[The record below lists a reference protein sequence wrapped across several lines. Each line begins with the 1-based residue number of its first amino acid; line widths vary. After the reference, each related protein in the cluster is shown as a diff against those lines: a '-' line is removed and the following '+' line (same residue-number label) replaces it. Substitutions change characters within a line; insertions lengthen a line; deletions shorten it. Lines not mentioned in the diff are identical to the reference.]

1 MLTLHEI
8 RKSYEAAGFMQAALD
23 GVSISFRDNEFA
35 AVLGPSGSGK
45 TTMLNIIGGL
55 DHYGSGD
62 LFIDGVSTKKYR
74 ARDWDTYRNNRIGFV
89 FQSYNLIPHQTV
101 LANVEL
107 ALTLS
112 GVSAE
117 ERRERAIRALEEVG
131 LKGHIRKKPTQLSGG
146 QMQRVA
152 IARALINDPEIVLA
166 DEPTGALDTHT
177 GKQVMDLLTAI
188 AKDRLVVMV
197 THNGELAEQYANRII
212 HLTDGKVTSDSRPF
226 DPAAERQ
233 RAGRK
238 PRKAGMS
245 FLTALSLSLS
255 NLMTKKGRTFVTSL
269 AGSIGIIGIAAILA
283 LTNGINAYIQDIERE
298 TLSVYPLSIQ
308 KSGFDFTS
316 LLADFS
322 DDARPEKI
330 GGDSAKVK
338 EQTFVGTMFSNRNNN
353 DLKSLKVC
361 LDQNEEELAPYV
373 NAIQYQ
379 YDITPQIYLADT
391 KDGVDQANPDSALSS
406 YGLGATN
413 SMFTLM
419 GGSGGISIPGMPSP
433 VAFHEMP
440 DEKEMFERQYFVEA
454 GRWPARYDETVLVL
468 SADGSVTDL
477 QLYTMGLRD
486 RVQLKDMVE
495 SLMNG
500 TESAVDIDE
509 AGEYSYE
516 LLMSAE
522 FRVACPAD
530 QYKYGETYGVWVDK
544 SSDKAFMK
552 SLVDAGLPLKIVGIV
567 LPDPD
572 ATATTLSSGIN
583 YTPGLIGYL
592 MEKAKGSPA
601 VRDQIARPLVNVL
614 TGKTFAEEN
623 EEAEDSSLFKF
634 ADLLNIDEDAIRK
647 AFAVDASMFDFDL
660 SSLGLGANGA
670 GAGMGGLDLAGM
682 DLSGLELPPF
692 DPANIDLANMDL
704 PALDLAG
711 MDLPAPDLA
720 NMDLPPLDMAGLTA
734 AIAGQ
739 TGVTPDQIAAIM
751 AEALLGF
758 LQEEAGNGVTD
769 IGQVQADLQDYLVRG
784 DVQAGMA
791 AQLAGLVDPTAI
803 QDQVSAALQ
812 QYMQAAMQ
820 TYMAQM
826 GAAIKAYIGTV
837 AQAYMAQM
845 GGALQSYLGMAMQ
858 GYMGQAMAALGP
870 QLAAQ
875 FMPQIQSQIEG
886 AMKTAMAELPSQ
898 MQNAF
903 SFDPDAFAEA
913 FGLDMGEEELL
924 ELMQSIMNPQASTYE
939 RNLTA
944 LGFADPADPTQI
956 NIYPLNFDSKDEIEG
971 FLARYND
978 RMEAEGEDGKVIHY
992 TDLVGTMMSSVTDII
1007 NTISMGLIAFVA
1019 ISLVVSSIMIGVIT
1033 YISVLERKKEIG
1045 ILRALGAS
1053 RRNIR
1058 EVFNAETLIIGFAS
1072 GVLGIAV
1079 TLLISI
1085 PANVYVYDNYGIE
1098 RIVRLPLYAGAALVA
1113 ISMFLTFIAGL
1124 FPSQAA
1130 AHRDPVEA
1138 LRSE

>member
-1 MLTLHEI
+1 MLTLNEI
-8 RKSYEAAGFMQAALD
+8 RKSYEAAGFTQTALD

-55 DHYGSGD
+55 DHYDSGD
-62 LFIDGVSTKKYR
+62 LFIDGVSTKKYKG
-74 ARDWDTYRNNRIGFV
+74 RDWDTYRNNRIGFV

-112 GVSAE
+112 GVSVE
-117 ERRERAIRALEEVG
+117 ERRGRAIRALEEVG
-131 LKGHIRKKPTQLSGG
+131 LGDHIRKKPTQLSGG

-197 THNGELAEQYANRII
+197 THNSELAEQHANRII
-212 HLTDGKVTSDSRPF
+212 HLSDGKVMTDSHPF
-226 DPAAERQ
+226 DPEAERQ
-233 RAGRK
+233 RAGSGT
-238 PRKAGMS
+238 RKAGMS

-322 DDARPEKI
+322 DDARPERI

-338 EQTFVGTMFSNRNNN
+338 EQTFVGTLFSNRNNN
-353 DLKSLKVC
+353 DLKSLKVY
-361 LDQNEEELAPYV
+361 LDQNEEEIAPYA

-379 YDITPQIYLADT
+379 YDVTPQIYLADT
-391 KDGVDQANPDSALSS
+391 KDGVDQVNPDSALSS
-406 YGLGATN
+406 YGLGASS

-419 GGSGGISIPGMPSP
+419 GGSGGMSIPGMSGP
-433 VAFHEMP
+433 VVFSEMP
-440 DEKEMFERQYFVEA
+440 DEKEMFEHQYLLEA
-454 GRWPARYDETVLVL
+454 GRWPERYDETVLVL

-486 RVQLKDMVE
+486 RGQLRDMVE
-495 SLMNG
+495 ALMSG
-500 TESAVDIDE
+500 TESEIDADTE
-509 AGEYSYE
+509 AGTYSYGT
-516 LLMSAE
+516 LMSAE
-522 FRVACPAD
+522 FRVVCPAD
-530 QYKYGETYGVWVDK
+530 LYKYDETYGVWVDK
-544 SSDKAFMK
+544 STDKAFMK
-552 SLVDAGLPLKIVGIV
+552 SLVDAGLPLKIVGVV

-583 YTPGLIGYL
+583 YTPGLIRYL
-592 MEKAKGSPA
+592 MDKAKDSAA

-623 EEAEDSSLFKF
+623 EEAADSSLFKF
-634 ADLLNIDEDAIRK
+634 ADLLNIDEDSIRE

-660 SSLGLGANGA
+660 ASLGLGTDMA
-670 GAGMGGLDLAGM
+670 GLDGLDLAGM

-692 DPANIDLANMDL
+692 DFASIDLANMDL

-720 NMDLPPLDMAGLTA
+720 NMDLPPLDLAGLTA

-739 TGVTPDQIAAIM
+739 TGVTPDQITAIM
-751 AEALLGF
+751 GDALLAF
-758 LQEEAGNGVTD
+758 LQEEAANGVTD
-769 IGQVQADLQDYLVRG
+769 PDQIQADLQAYIARG
-784 DVQAGMA
+784 DVQANMA
-791 AQLAGLVDPTAI
+791 AQLAGLVDPTMI
-803 QDQVSAALQ
+803 QGQVSAALG
-812 QYMQAAMQ
+812 QYMDAAMQ
-820 TYMAQM
+820 AYMEQM
-826 GAAIKAYIGTV
+826 GATLEAYLGTV

-845 GGALQSYLGMAMQ
+845 GGVLQSSLGAAVQ

-875 FMPQIQSQIEG
+875 FMPQIQAQIEE
-886 AMKTAMAELPSQ
+886 AMKTAMAKLPSQ

-903 SFDPDAFAEA
+903 DFDPDAFAEA
-913 FGLDMGEEELL
+913 FDLDMDEEEIL

-939 RNLTA
+939 RNLTT

-956 NIYPLNFDSKDEIEG
+956 NIYPVNFDSKDEIED
-971 FLARYND
+971 FLTRYND

-1058 EVFNAETLIIGFAS
+1058 EVFNAETLLIGFAS
-1072 GVLGIAV
+1072 GVLGIVV

-1085 PANVYVYDNYGIE
+1085 PANIYVYDNYGIE
-1098 RIVRLPLYAGAALVA
+1098 RIARLPLYAGVALVA
-1113 ISMFLTFIAGL
+1113 ISMFLTLVAGL

-1130 AHRDPVEA
+1130 ARRDPVEA